1 MIVDS
6 LRINL
11 EADASSAE
19 EAFKLAEVGAARMA
33 KRAEA
38 ASMAAAVAAE
48 RAAQVKVAAAAFGEQ
63 ADAKA
68 ASAAVRNA
76 EKAQAAAERYSQA
89 ATDAATR
96 LAIRRKAMEEKSAR
110 AIEQAAKQASDAV
123 RQSWN
128 RAGEALERVA
138 SAATLASA
146 AITAAATVAVNEAA
160 KYDRNVANA
169 VKDLKGAYSA
179 LSVQIGRALIPTL
192 KAMAQTVSTV
202 VRWFQSLSPGVK
214 EAAAGFAAFA
224 AGALAVVGTGAKIG
238 SIFAKLAPTIL
249 PILPALAAAAAALIA
264 VIVVVGLVQEAWDAN
279 FGGIQDITKDT
290 IDYVKK
296 SWATFKAW
304 WKGSAPGIGEAF
316 IKVGNVILTA
326 LIYPLEKITQQWSEA
341 ARFLGADKIADGL
354 AAVSGTLKEIREGG
368 IAQLGTDLADAGEA
382 FGDGIVRGAKRGFKT
397 TKDLLAQAMG
407 ATGKIVSPGLSIEQD
422 DALAGDDLISNKFL
436 AKFKRIQSAMASG
449 PGVTSE
455 LTSVYKHL
463 IDAGKLTAGHISR
476 AAENLGASVQQQSVA
491 LEDARKMAAQEKKDR
506 VSANATTAQDMV
518 SQNLGGVTD
527 VVNAGMAGGPAGVF
541 AALAMKAES
550 FSTLVEEL
558 NGLVSIVAD
567 FLNPFIDALRPF
579 INVLGNVLQI
589 LAPVFGL
596 LTKLTP
602 VFMVLQ
608 LALPIFFE
616 AVRYLGVAILYAAEA
631 VAFVW
636 NGIVDAAA
644 WLVRAIGDLFG
655 AIGLT
660 GVENMLDGFADSITK
675 LRDNTDYAAERTKLM
690 NMSLEEATVS
700 IAKER
705 KERDKLNESILNA
718 PSGFRVPGFRFGA
731 QDSGVRETGGAFQ
744 AGGDRAISLT
754 VLLDSKPIAAQVVE
768 TQIAAGQRNTG
779 SRWGTYSPE
788 MS

>member
-6 LRINL
+6 LKILL
-11 EADASSAE
+11 EGDSRDLEQAVARSVKSFGIFSAKSKAAADALRAQQDAS
-19 EAFKLAEVGAARMA
+19 
-33 KRAEA
+33 KRAA
-38 ASMAAAVAAE
+38 AHM
-48 RAAQVKVAAAAFGEQ
+48 RQVGE
-63 ADAKA
+63 
-68 ASAAVRNA
+68 S
-76 EKAQAAAERYSQA
+76 
-89 ATDAATR
+89 
-96 LAIRRKAMEEKSAR
+96 
-110 AIEQAAKQASDAV
+110 
-123 RQSWN
+123 
-128 RAGEALERVA
+128 LERVA

-146 AITAAATVAVNEAA
+146 AITAAATVAVSQAA
-160 KYDRNVANA
+160 KYDRGVANA
-169 VKDLKGAYSA
+169 VKDLQGAYSA

-192 KAMAQTVSTV
+192 RAMAQTVSTV

-224 AGALAVVGTGAKIG
+224 AGALAVLGTGAKIG

-264 VIVVVGLVQEAWDAN
+264 IIVVVGLVQEAWDAN

-296 SWATFKAW
+296 SWAEFKAW

-407 ATGKIVSPGLSIEQD
+407 ATGKIVSPGLSIDQD

-436 AKFKRIQSAMASG
+436 AKFKRITNALASG
-449 PGVTSE
+449 PGLTSE
-455 LTSVYKHL
+455 LEAVFIKL
-463 IDAGKLTAGHISR
+463 KEAGKLTADAIKKAG
-476 AAENLGASVQQQSVA
+476 ENLGAQPHQIQEALRGALKTVRDRNVA
-491 LEDARKMAAQEKKDR
+491 RDT
-506 VSANATTAQDMV
+506 ANR
-518 SQNLGGVTD
+518 
-527 VVNAGMAGGPAGVF
+527 AGAGD
-541 AALAMKAES
+541 ALAGAFGAAGQAIQQLASGNFVGALTTFAMESEGFQTLIAEVGAL
-550 FSTLVEEL
+550 FGMLANV
-558 NGLVSIVAD
+558 
-567 FLNPFIDALRPF
+567 LNPLFEALSPF
-579 INVLGNVLQI
+579 VNIIGNLFFAF
-589 LAPVFGL
+589 APLIEWFF
-596 LTKLTP
+596 KLTNP
-602 VFMVLQ
+602 VLMLTQLVLPP
-608 LALPIFFE
+608 LFE
-616 AVRYLGVAILYAAEA
+616 ALKLLGVGFLYAAEA
-631 VAFVW
+631 VSIVW
-636 NGIVDAAA
+636 NSIVDAAS

-660 GVENMLDGFADSITK
+660 GVESMLDGFADSITK
-675 LRDNTDYAAERTKLM
+675 MRDETDYAAERTKLL

-731 QDSGVRETGGAFQ
+731 TDSGIREGSQIGGGALD
-744 AGGDRAISLT
+744 GRVVNLT
-754 VLLDSKPIAAQVVE
+754 VLLDSKPIAAQVIE
-768 TQIAAGQRNTG
+768 TQVMSGQRNTG